1 MVIALPVLFDIL
13 FWVGCLIFI
22 FLCLQITKAFF
33 KITGTSLG
41 WIPGVGGWLK
51 SGVHSIEQRIVSVM
65 SAAVVTCDA
74 QIGAAFHALAR
85 IIDWMGREINAHANL
100 LSLLASLLLGAAPV
114 ELVKLLTGEIRR
126 AVRAVTHMAI
136 QAQAR
141 TVTITRTITRSVAVD
156 VLPRLRT
163 AERELGRVIARD
175 IPRIR
180 SADRTL
186 GREITNLWKWTRA
199 HTLQAGSLA
208 FAGAVALALGRLGLG
223 WTRCSKVGQAGKNLC
238 GMDAGLLESLLADS
252 LVVVGS
258 LSLVEFAEEMVGVT
272 DLAVRPITDFWR
284 AS

>member
-1 MVIALPVLFDIL
+1 MVVALPILADII

-22 FLCLQITKAFF
+22 LLCYYIVKALF

-65 SAAVVTCDA
+65 SEGVAACDA
-74 QIGAAFHALAR
+74 QIGAGFHALAR
-85 IIDWMGREINAHANL
+85 IIDWMGREIRAHSNL
-100 LSLLASLLLGAAPV
+100 IATIASLLVGVPSHA
-114 ELVKLLTGEIRR
+114 LVSAIHRALHSSVLALYREWSRFVRWQIGIEKRLAHGIGEAVLPRTR
-126 AVRAVTHMAI
+126 ALERKVGNVIAH
-136 QAQAR
+136 
-141 TVTITRTITRSVAVD
+141 D
-156 VLPRLRT
+156 LPRLRT
-163 AERELGRVIARD
+163 A
-175 IPRIR
+175 
-180 SADRTL
+180 DRTL
-186 GREITNLWKWTRA
+186 ARDVTALGKWVRSHA
-199 HTLQAGSLA
+199 LVAGSLA

-252 LVVVGS
+252 LLVVGS
-258 LSLVEFAEEMVGVT
+258 LSLVEFAQEMVGVT